1 MIATNLYD
9 ASPINPRRRATRHE
23 MEDRARFYINYASI
37 HGPVTVRQLYYRAV
51 VEGITGIDK
60 TENGYTRVQ
69 RQVLNLRR
77 DGRLPYHHIADA
89 SRWMRKP
96 RTWDSVADALRETAT
111 TYRKALWRD
120 QGLSVEVWRKN
131 ALAGVVYPVTELYD
145 TPLMPTVGFTS
156 ETFAFEA
163 VESAEPGIPYIVYAL
178 YDFDRSGQHGCRS
191 LREKLERFAAKRG
204 IEASFRCLALAE
216 RDIDLNSFDPR
227 ESMVDVFLQG
237 VGWRRLPTRE
247 PKRISAADKAWP
259 YPFAIELDAIEPD
272 DLRNVVRW
280 AMEQHM
286 PAAQLKILQAAE
298 ESERELFAALVHQV
312 RRERPGALGPEAPR

>member
-1 MIATNLYD
+1 
-9 ASPINPRRRATRHE
+9 
-23 MEDRARFYINYASI
+23 MEDRARFYINYAAI
-37 HGPVTVRQLYYRAV
+37 HLPVTVRQLYYRAV

-69 RQVLNLRR
+69 RQIRNLRR

-96 RTWDSVADALRETAT
+96 RTWDSVADALRETAAT
-111 TYRKALWRD
+111 
-120 QGLSVEVWRKN
+120 
-131 ALAGVVYPVTELYD
+131 
-145 TPLMPTVGFTS
+145 
-156 ETFAFEA
+156 AFEA

-178 YDFDRSGQHGCRS
+178 YDFDRSGQHACGS

-204 IEASFRCLALAE
+204 IEASFRCLALEEPA
-216 RDIDLNSFDPR
+216 IDLNSFDPR

-286 PAAQLKILQAAE
+286 PVAQLKILQAAE
-298 ESERELFAALVHQV
+298 ESERELFARLVHQV
-312 RRERPGALGPEAPR
+312 HREHPDAVGGRVP